1 MVKQLSLHE
10 HVKPVVKT
18 EGLSGVGLR
27 RGRYFFDHDTG
38 QEVVVFWFR
47 HTYTS
52 WLTWT

>member
-38 QEVVVFWFR
+38 QEVVVFWLR